1 MFPVGIVKMEKVVF
15 VKTFV
20 TQTARFV
27 FTTLLTQ
34 LFIAGFDIQK
44 NIPIVCD
51 HVR

>member
-1 MFPVGIVKMEKVVF
+1 MFPVGIVKMEKVIF

-20 TQTARFV
+20 TQTTSFV

-34 LFIAGFDIQK
+34 LFITSFDIQK
-44 NIPIVCD
+44 YIPIVCD